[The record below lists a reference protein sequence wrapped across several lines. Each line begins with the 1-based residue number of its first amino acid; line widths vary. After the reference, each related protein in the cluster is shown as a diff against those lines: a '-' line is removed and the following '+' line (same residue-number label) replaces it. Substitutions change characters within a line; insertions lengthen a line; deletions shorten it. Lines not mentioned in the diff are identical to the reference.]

1 MLFYL
6 YKNIENSCCQ
16 NRTDPASRIGKPVNR
31 CHNRFGHLVASFSFN
46 QRGTHLTTA
55 SRAVRHSP
63 PPRRQKHVHGPSS
76 PTARRSSLLVA
87 PVSLFSA
94 RRSGLPLLW
103 SGLCSSLHSS
113 RSRVQPS
120 SQEFRMASSN
130 TPSETPTSQEQGSTP
145 DPTIGTQKI
154 LIRGGGINRVKHHL
168 AEKGRDIEACRK
180 VPVVMRHQ
188 FNQNIEDLRTK
199 KRKTQEEYAES
210 YGACDDVEREFDE
223 IERNEMRQQQASRI
237 PAPSSRKGDGKQVK
251 GLQSFFPPAA
261 TPGAQPSIKSVL
273 QSKEIVE
280 KCDIAIARW
289 MMDASVPF
297 NAVNSAYY
305 QPMIDAI
312 ANMGAGYKGPNYQRV
327 RGYLLSKLVEDVK
340 KMIEGYRVIWKQ
352 TGCTIMADGWT
363 DHCRRTLINFLVYCP
378 KGTVFLKS
386 VDASHISKTAEA
398 LFKLLRDVVLFVGPE
413 NVVHV
418 VTDNAANYVAAGRL
432 LESEF
437 PRLYWSPCAAHCIN
451 LMLQD
456 IGKFVKVTETVSQ
469 ASMIMKYIYNYCHP
483 LYLMRQFT
491 GGREILRPAPT
502 RFATNFIALQSILA
516 QKDAL
521 RAMMTSREWTS
532 SAYSKEAKAKKFVDQ
547 VLDSKFWN
555 QCTDIVKLT
564 EPLVHVL
571 RIVDSEDRAAM
582 GFLYQAMYKAR
593 EDMVKRFQKRKRVV
607 EPYLKILDSRWD
619 LQLKTFM
626 LLVIEFDKHKD
637 TISGLLDVI
646 ERYAYGDADL
656 ITKLTSE
663 KRIFKN
669 AEGDFGR
676 QSAIR
681 ERSIVMPDQ
690 WWESYGCGA
699 PNLQKLAI
707 RVLSQTCSSS
717 GCERNWSIFEHIH
730 SKKRNRLEHQK
741 LNDLVYAHYN
751 LRLQQR
757 NRMRKQSYDPICL
770 DAFEDHS
777 EWIMKDSPPFLT
789 PEEVDALWNDLANM
803 SLQSALDDL
812 DELNLEDDRDDGE
825 ANNTSV
831 ENAN

>member
-1 MLFYL
+1 MANEESFVVLVHHRGSVNRKTRSGVKFTDKNPLCIVVTSTTSYDDLVSAVLMKLGLDGAKRVKKFFYRIPVTVL
-6 YKNIENSCCQ
+6 QNTVKQCCQ
-16 NRTDPASRIGKPVNR
+16 NRTDPAGRTGKPVNR
-31 CHNRFGHLVASFSFN
+31 CHNRSGPVQLQPARHSPHHRIQSSAP
-46 QRGTHLTTA
+46 LTTA
-55 SRAVRHSP
+55 KKAEARPWSIVAYCLSLFS
-63 PPRRQKHVHGPSS
+63 PRRSGHPRLCSS
-76 PTARRSSLLVA
+76 LRSPASLLVA
-87 PVSLFSA
+87 PVSLFSGLVSA
-94 RRSGLPLLW
+94 RRSIPPAPGF
-103 SGLCSSLHSS
+103 S
-113 RSRVQPS
+113 RP
-120 SQEFRMASSN
+120 ASN
-130 TPSETPTSQEQGSTP
+130 RGKT
-145 DPTIGTQKI
+145 DPAWGHCKQVLDKGKTALVCIYCEK

-168 AEKGRDIEACRK
+168 AGKGGDIEACRK
-180 VPVVMRHQ
+180 VPAVVRHQ

-237 PAPSSRKGDGKQVK
+237 PAPSSRKGVGKQVK

-305 QPMIDAI
+305 QSMIDAI

-363 DHCRRTLINFLVYCP
+363 DRCRRTLINFLVYCP

-386 VDASHISKTAEA
+386 VDASHISKTVEA

-418 VTDNAANYVAAGRL
+418 VTDNAANYVAARRL

-456 IGKFVKVTETVSQ
+456 IGKFVEVTETVSQ
-469 ASMIMKYIYNYCHP
+469 ASMITKYIYNHCHP

-502 RFATNFIALQSILA
+502 RFVTNFIALQSILA

-521 RAMMTSREWTS
+521 RAMVTSREWTS

-571 RIVDSEDRAAM
+571 RIVDSEDRTAM

-593 EDMVKRFQKRKRVV
+593 EDMVKRFHKRKRVV

-619 LQLKTFM
+619 LQLKRNLHAAGYWLNPAFRFNSA
-626 LLVIEFDKHKD
+626 EFDKHKD

-646 ERYAYGDADL
+646 EREYLRMLKETLGD
-656 ITKLTSE
+656 
-663 KRIFKN
+663 
-669 AEGDFGR
+669 
-676 QSAIR
+676 
-681 ERSIVMPDQ
+681 
-690 WWESYGCGA
+690 
-699 PNLQKLAI
+699 
-707 RVLSQTCSSS
+707 
-717 GCERNWSIFEHIH
+717 
-730 SKKRNRLEHQK
+730 
-741 LNDLVYAHYN
+741 
-751 LRLQQR
+751 
-757 NRMRKQSYDPICL
+757 
-770 DAFEDHS
+770 
-777 EWIMKDSPPFLT
+777 
-789 PEEVDALWNDLANM
+789 
-803 SLQSALDDL
+803 SLQYVSEAL
-812 DELNLEDDRDDGE
+812 
-825 ANNTSV
+825 
-831 ENAN
+831 

>member
-1 MLFYL
+1 MTWEL
-6 YKNIENSCCQ
+6 Q
-16 NRTDPASRIGKPVNR
+16 V
-31 CHNRFGHLVASFSFN
+31 
-46 QRGTHLTTA
+46 
-55 SRAVRHSP
+55 
-63 PPRRQKHVHGPSS
+63 SS
-76 PTARRSSLLVA
+76 PFCGRRTRFRVD
-87 PVSLFSA
+87 
-94 RRSGLPLLW
+94 
-103 SGLCSSLHSS
+103 LHFA
-113 RSRVQPS
+113 VVL
-120 SQEFRMASSN
+120 
-130 TPSETPTSQEQGSTP
+130 SE
-145 DPTIGTQKI
+145 
-154 LIRGGGINRVKHHL
+154 L
-168 AEKGRDIEACRK
+168 
-180 VPVVMRHQ
+180 
-188 FNQNIEDLRTK
+188 DLRISGTISG
-199 KRKTQEEYAES
+199 RVYFES

-237 PAPSSRKGDGKQVK
+237 PTPSSRKGVGKQVK

-363 DHCRRTLINFLVYCP
+363 DRCRRTLINFLVYCP
-378 KGTVFLKS
+378 KGTIFLKS
-386 VDASHISKTAEA
+386 VDAFHISKTAEA

-456 IGKFVKVTETVSQ
+456 IGKFVEVTETVSQ
-469 ASMIMKYIYNYCHP
+469 ASMITKYIYNHCHP

-521 RAMMTSREWTS
+521 RAM
-532 SAYSKEAKAKKFVDQ
+532 
-547 VLDSKFWN
+547 
-555 QCTDIVKLT
+555 LT

-619 LQLKTFM
+619 LQLKRNLHAAGYWLNPAFRFNYA
-626 LLVIEFDKHKD
+626 EFDKHKD

-681 ERSIVMPDQ
+681 ERSTVMPDQ

-741 LNDLVYAHYN
+741 LNDLVYVHYN

-777 EWIMKDSPPFLT
+777 EWIMEDSPPFLT
-789 PEEVDALWNDLANM
+789 PEEVDALRNDLANM
-803 SLQSALDDL
+803 SLQSTLDDL

-831 ENAN
+831 KNANQNETNQDVAPDLLDEERFPDFEVTPWI

>member
-1 MLFYL
+1 
-6 YKNIENSCCQ
+6 
-16 NRTDPASRIGKPVNR
+16 
-31 CHNRFGHLVASFSFN
+31 
-46 QRGTHLTTA
+46 
-55 SRAVRHSP
+55 
-63 PPRRQKHVHGPSS
+63 
-76 PTARRSSLLVA
+76 
-87 PVSLFSA
+87 
-94 RRSGLPLLW
+94 
-103 SGLCSSLHSS
+103 
-113 RSRVQPS
+113 
-120 SQEFRMASSN
+120 MASSN

-145 DPTIGTQKI
+145 DPSVGTQKNSNRGKTDPAWGHCKQVLDKEKTALVCI
-154 LIRGGGINRVKHHL
+154 YCEKLIRGGGINWVKHHL
-168 AEKGRDIEACRK
+168 AGKGGDIEACRK
-180 VPVVMRHQ
+180 VPAVVRHQ

-223 IERNEMRQQQASRI
+223 IE
-237 PAPSSRKGDGKQVK
+237 P
-251 GLQSFFPPAA
+251 

-280 KCDIAIARW
+280 KCDIAVARW

-363 DHCRRTLINFLVYCP
+363 DRCRRTLINFLVYCP
-378 KGTVFLKS
+378 KGNVFLKS

-413 NVVHV
+413 NVVYV

-456 IGKFVKVTETVSQ
+456 IGKFVEVTETVSQ
-469 ASMIMKYIYNYCHP
+469 ASMITKYIYNHCHP

-491 GGREILRPAPT
+491 GGREILRLAPT

-521 RAMMTSREWTS
+521 RAMVTSREWTS

-571 RIVDSEDRAAM
+571 RIMDSEDKAAM

-619 LQLKTFM
+619 LQLKRNLHVVGYWLNPAFRFNYA
-626 LLVIEFDKHKD
+626 EFDKHKD
-637 TISGLLDVI
+637 TVSALLDVI
-646 ERYAYGDADL
+646 E
-656 ITKLTSE
+656 
-663 KRIFKN
+663 
-669 AEGDFGR
+669 
-676 QSAIR
+676 
-681 ERSIVMPDQ
+681 
-690 WWESYGCGA
+690 
-699 PNLQKLAI
+699 
-707 RVLSQTCSSS
+707 
-717 GCERNWSIFEHIH
+717 
-730 SKKRNRLEHQK
+730 
-741 LNDLVYAHYN
+741 
-751 LRLQQR
+751 
-757 NRMRKQSYDPICL
+757 
-770 DAFEDHS
+770 
-777 EWIMKDSPPFLT
+777 
-789 PEEVDALWNDLANM
+789 
-803 SLQSALDDL
+803 SLQYVSEAL
-812 DELNLEDDRDDGE
+812 
-825 ANNTSV
+825 
-831 ENAN
+831 

>member
-1 MLFYL
+1 
-6 YKNIENSCCQ
+6 
-16 NRTDPASRIGKPVNR
+16 
-31 CHNRFGHLVASFSFN
+31 
-46 QRGTHLTTA
+46 
-55 SRAVRHSP
+55 
-63 PPRRQKHVHGPSS
+63 
-76 PTARRSSLLVA
+76 
-87 PVSLFSA
+87 
-94 RRSGLPLLW
+94 
-103 SGLCSSLHSS
+103 
-113 RSRVQPS
+113 
-120 SQEFRMASSN
+120 
-130 TPSETPTSQEQGSTP
+130 
-145 DPTIGTQKI
+145 
-154 LIRGGGINRVKHHL
+154 
-168 AEKGRDIEACRK
+168 
-180 VPVVMRHQ
+180 
-188 FNQNIEDLRTK
+188 
-199 KRKTQEEYAES
+199 
-210 YGACDDVEREFDE
+210 
-223 IERNEMRQQQASRI
+223 
-237 PAPSSRKGDGKQVK
+237 
-251 GLQSFFPPAA
+251 
-261 TPGAQPSIKSVL
+261 
-273 QSKEIVE
+273 
-280 KCDIAIARW
+280 
-289 MMDASVPF
+289 MDASVPF

-340 KMIEGYRVIWKQ
+340 KMIEGYHVIWKQ
-352 TGCTIMADGWT
+352 TGCTIMDDGWT
-363 DHCRRTLINFLVYCP
+363 DRCRRTLINFLVYCP

-386 VDASHISKTAEA
+386 VDASHISKTAEV

-413 NVVHV
+413 NGVHV
-418 VTDNAANYVAAGRL
+418 VMDNAANYVAAGRL

-456 IGKFVKVTETVSQ
+456 IGKFVEVTETVSQ
-469 ASMIMKYIYNYCHP
+469 VSIITKYIYNHCHP

-521 RAMMTSREWTS
+521 RAMVTSREWTS

-571 RIVDSEDRAAM
+571 RIVDNEDRAAM
-582 GFLYQAMYKAR
+582 
-593 EDMVKRFQKRKRVV
+593 
-607 EPYLKILDSRWD
+607 
-619 LQLKTFM
+619 
-626 LLVIEFDKHKD
+626 EFDKHKE

-646 ERYAYGDADL
+646 ERYAYGDANL
-656 ITKLTSE
+656 NTKLTSE

-676 QSAIR
+676 QSAIH
-681 ERSIVMPDQ
+681 Q

-741 LNDLVYAHYN
+741 LNDLVYVHYN

-757 NRMRKQSYDPICL
+757 NRMRKQSYDLICL

-777 EWIMKDSPPFLT
+777 EWIIEDSPPFLT
-789 PEEVDALWNDLANM
+789 PEEVDALRNDLANM

-831 ENAN
+831 ENANQNETNQDVAPDLSNEERYPDFEDLRLNLFYTFYLCGTGLTGSTSDPPVEPVTQ

>member
-1 MLFYL
+1 
-6 YKNIENSCCQ
+6 
-16 NRTDPASRIGKPVNR
+16 
-31 CHNRFGHLVASFSFN
+31 
-46 QRGTHLTTA
+46 
-55 SRAVRHSP
+55 
-63 PPRRQKHVHGPSS
+63 
-76 PTARRSSLLVA
+76 
-87 PVSLFSA
+87 
-94 RRSGLPLLW
+94 
-103 SGLCSSLHSS
+103 
-113 RSRVQPS
+113 
-120 SQEFRMASSN
+120 MASSN
-130 TPSETPTSQEQGSTP
+130 TPSETPTPTSQEQGSTP
-145 DPTIGTQKI
+145 DPTIGTQKNSNRGKTDPAWGHCKQVLDKGKTALVCI
-154 LIRGGGINRVKHHL
+154 YCEKHIRGRGINRVKHHL
-168 AEKGRDIEACRK
+168 AGKGGDIEACRK
-180 VPVVMRHQ
+180 VPAAVRHQ
-188 FNQNIEDLRTK
+188 FSQNIEDLRTK

-237 PAPSSRKGDGKQVK
+237 PAPSSRKGVGKQLK

-340 KMIEGYRVIWKQ
+340 KMIEG
-352 TGCTIMADGWT
+352 
-363 DHCRRTLINFLVYCP
+363 
-378 KGTVFLKS
+378 TVFLKS

-456 IGKFVKVTETVSQ
+456 IGKFVEVTEIVSQ
-469 ASMIMKYIYNYCHP
+469 ASMITKYIYNHCHP

-521 RAMMTSREWTS
+521 RAMVTSREWTS

-619 LQLKTFM
+619 LQLKRNLHAAGYWLNPAFRFNSA
-626 LLVIEFDKHKD
+626 EFDKHKE

-681 ERSIVMPDQ
+681 ERSTVMPDQ

-717 GCERNWSIFEHIH
+717 GCEGNWSIFEHIH

-741 LNDLVYAHYN
+741 LNDLVYVHYN

-777 EWIMKDSPPFLT
+777 EWIMEDSPPFLT
-789 PEEVDALWNDLANM
+789 PEEVDALRNDLANM
-803 SLQSALDDL
+803 SLQSPLDDL
-812 DELNLEDDRDDGE
+812 DELNLEEDRDDGE
-825 ANNTSV
+825 ANNTSM
-831 ENAN
+831 ENANQNETNQHVAPDLSDEERYPDFEVTPWI